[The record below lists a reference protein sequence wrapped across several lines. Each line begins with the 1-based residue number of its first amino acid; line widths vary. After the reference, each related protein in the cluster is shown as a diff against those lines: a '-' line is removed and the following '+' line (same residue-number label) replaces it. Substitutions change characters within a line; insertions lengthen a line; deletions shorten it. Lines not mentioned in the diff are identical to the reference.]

1 MQLINLADLWITG
14 LEGEGR
20 IEQST
25 INEYRRVLDNLA
37 LPSGGRLKLSEI
49 TTDQLDRLLLR
60 LQDSSVN
67 RQRVNADRP
76 GPKASGDMADIID
89 LMLAT
94 GCRISEVLALR
105 WSNLDLEADRP
116 ANPDGLGDVL

>member
-1 MQLINLADLWITG
+1 M
-14 LEGEGR
+14 
-20 IEQST
+20 
-25 INEYRRVLDNLA
+25 
-37 LPSGGRLKLSEI
+37 
-49 TTDQLDRLLLR
+49 LR

-116 ANPDGLGDVL
+116 ACRVPA